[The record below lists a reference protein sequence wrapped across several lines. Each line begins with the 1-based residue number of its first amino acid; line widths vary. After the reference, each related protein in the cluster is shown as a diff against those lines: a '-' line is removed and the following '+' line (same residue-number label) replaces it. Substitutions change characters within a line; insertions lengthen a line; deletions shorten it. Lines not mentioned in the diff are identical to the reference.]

1 MKIVLI
7 LVLGFLALYS
17 DSEFLNK
24 EEREWIQKNRNIQ
37 FTGDPNWLPY
47 EAFTDK
53 GHYIGMVADHL
64 ELIERRTGLYFV
76 PYVPKDWSDALKVAS
91 EGKVSVVSGDIADKT
106 LNQNFRPTEPYL
118 INPIII
124 IMQHDKHYIEN
135 VESLKGKK
143 IAIIKDYGYTAELY
157 EHYPTLEFIPVENIQ
172 VGLRGVSNGDFDAM
186 LASQALARYSITKM
200 GLHDVKIVGKTSV
213 VMAVTLFVDDK
224 QPLLHSIINKSIHS
238 ITAHEQEK
246 ITNAWTHD
254 AQEYVDDRW
263 LWFVLSISLILI
275 LFFFSM
281 YRKAKHAKKH
291 FSLAIEGSKD
301 ALWNWDIQKN
311 KFYTSDR
318 FNEILGEET
327 TSAYNYLL
335 WTQRIHPD
343 DLEMYKARI
352 KDNLEGV
359 ADAISADCRM
369 RHTDGSYRWIRIRAK
384 TFYGPNN
391 TPLRMDG
398 ICSDIT
404 AEKELSLELIK
415 SRQLLHSII
424 DNIPIRIFWKDLD
437 GRYLGYNKAF
447 AQDINDNEDYT
458 FIGKT
463 DYDMPWKDE
472 AQLYINDDKE
482 VISTATAKI
491 DIQEPQTKPDGQK
504 VWLSTSKVPLLKDN
518 NEVFGVLGVY
528 YDITE
533 HKLHVLETEKKSK
546 LLESAQE
553 VSHMGSW
560 EWNILSGE
568 LSWSDEVYRIF
579 GEEPQSFPATYEA
592 FTSYIPSEDLSG
604 LEKTIGDAMQDKKP
618 YQYDHKVRRKD
629 GTVRLVREAG
639 YVRYTDEG
647 EPAYML
653 GTVLDINSLVEAR
666 STLSQNKELTE
677 LLKKFDKNV
686 IASNA
691 DLDGIIT
698 YASEAFSKISG
709 YSIEELVGSPQNIV
723 RHPDSPK
730 ELFKD
735 LWETI
740 QAGQTWHGEIK
751 NRRKDGSFYWVSSE
765 ISPIFDENNAITGYS
780 SIRHDITDEKQ
791 VEALHTS
798 LQTKSDELVA
808 LNRGLE
814 ERVAQEVVQSQQKD
828 HMMAQQSKLASM
840 GEMIGNIAHQW
851 RQPLNALSLILQKQ
865 QLLFER
871 GLLTAEK
878 LQESVSKGTS
888 LINKMST
895 TIDDFRNFFKPN
907 KEKVD
912 FDIKEAVDST
922 LEIIDA
928 SLHNSNIEL
937 DIEIQEGLIVNGYKN
952 EFSQVILNLINNAK
966 DVLEEKKTDKAKI
979 KLRTTLSDDGR
990 VLNLHICDN
999 GGGIPENSL
1008 DQIFEPYF
1016 TTKEEGKGTGIG
1028 LYMSKMIIEENM
1040 RGSISAKNSDEG
1052 AVFTISIALK
1062 KENS

>member
-17 DSEFLNK
+17 DSELLNK
-24 EEREWIQKNRNIQ
+24 EEREWIQKNRNIK

-53 GHYIGMVADHL
+53 GHYIGMVAEHL
-64 ELIERRTGLYFV
+64 ELIERRTGLHFV
-76 PYVPKDWSDALKVAS
+76 PYITKDWSDSLKVAS
-91 EGKVSVVSGDIADKT
+91 EGRVSIVSGDIADKT
-106 LNQNFRPTEPYL
+106 LNRSFRPIDPYL

-124 IMQHDKHYIEN
+124 IMQHDKHYVEN
-135 VESLKGKK
+135 LESLKGKK

-172 VGLRGVSNGDFDAM
+172 VGLRGISNGDFDAM

-200 GLHDVKIVGKTSV
+200 DLDDVKIVGKTSV
-213 VMAVTLFVDDK
+213 IMSVTIFVDDK
-224 QPLLHSIINKSIHS
+224 QPLLYSIINKSMHS
-238 ITAHEQEK
+238 VTAAEQEK
-246 ITNAWTHD
+246 ITNTWTND
-254 AQEYVDDRW
+254 TQEQVDYKW

-275 LFFFSM
+275 LVFFRM
-281 YRKAKHAKKH
+281 YRKAKHAKER
-291 FSLAIEGSKD
+291 FTLAVEGSKD
-301 ALWNWDIQKN
+301 TLWNWDIQKD
-311 KFYTSDR
+311 KFYISDR
-318 FNEILGEET
+318 FKEILGEDT
-327 TSAYNYLL
+327 ACACNYIL

-343 DLEMYKARI
+343 DLEMYKALV
-352 KDNLEGV
+352 KDNLEGR
-359 ADAISADCRM
+359 ADTIFADCRM
-369 RHTDGSYRWIRIRAK
+369 QHKDGSYRWIRTRAK
-384 TFYGPNN
+384 TFYSPNN

-404 AEKELSLELIK
+404 VEKELSLELVK
-415 SRQLLHSII
+415 SRQLLRSII

-437 GRYLGYNKAF
+437 GKYLGYNRLF
-447 AQDINDNEDYT
+447 AQDINGEEDYT
-458 FIGKT
+458 FVGKT

-472 AQLYINDDKE
+472 APLYIKDDKE
-482 VISTATAKI
+482 VMSTATAKI
-491 DIQEPQTKPDGQK
+491 DMQELRTEADGQK
-504 VWLSTSKVPLLKDN
+504 TWLSKSKVPLLKDSK
-518 NEVFGVLGVY
+518 EVFGVLGVY

-533 HKLHVLETEKKSK
+533 HKQHVLENEQKTK
-546 LLESAQE
+546 LMESAQE
-553 VSHMGSW
+553 VGHMGSW

-568 LSWSDEVYRIF
+568 LVWSDEVYRIF
-579 GEEPQSFPATYEA
+579 GEKPQSFPATYEA
-592 FTSYIPSEDLSG
+592 FTSYIPSEYLPG
-604 LEKTIGDAMQDKKP
+604 LEKAIGDAMQDKKP
-618 YQYDHKVRRKD
+618 YQYDHEVRRKD
-629 GTVRLVREAG
+629 GTTRLVREAG
-639 YVRYTDEG
+639 YVRFTDEG
-647 EPAYML
+647 KPASML
-653 GTVLDINSLVEAR
+653 GTVLDINSLIEVK

-698 YASEAFSKISG
+698 YASEAFCNISG
-709 YSIEELVGSPQNIV
+709 YSLDELLGSPQNIV

-730 ELFKD
+730 EVFKD

-765 ISPIFDENNAITGYS
+765 ISPILDENNTITGYS
-780 SIRHDITDEKQ
+780 SIRHNITYEKQ

-798 LQTKSDELVA
+798 LQTKSDELIS

-814 ERVAQEVVQSQQKD
+814 ERVAQGVVQSQQKD

-851 RQPLNALSLILQKQ
+851 RQPLNALSLLLQKQ
-865 QLLFER
+865 QLFFER

-878 LQESVSKGTS
+878 LEENVAKGTS

-895 TIDDFRNFFKPN
+895 TIDDFRDFFKPN
-907 KEKVD
+907 KEKAD
-912 FDIKEAVDST
+912 FDVKEAINST

-928 SLHNSNIEL
+928 SLHNDNIEL
-937 DIEIQEGLIVNGYKN
+937 DIEIQEGLIVHGYKN

-966 DVLEEKKTDKAKI
+966 DVLVEKKTDKAKI
-979 KLRTTLSDDGR
+979 KLLTTLSDDGR

-999 GGGIPENSL
+999 GGGIPEISL

-1040 RGSISAKNSDEG
+1040 NGTISAKNTDEG